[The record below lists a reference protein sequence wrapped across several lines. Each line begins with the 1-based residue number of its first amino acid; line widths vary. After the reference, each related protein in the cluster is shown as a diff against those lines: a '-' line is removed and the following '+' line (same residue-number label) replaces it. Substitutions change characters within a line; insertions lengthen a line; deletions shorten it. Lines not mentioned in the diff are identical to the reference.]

1 MTKILIT
8 GGTGLVGIALCS
20 KLQALGFEV
29 AILSRTKNEKSTF
42 PTYYWDV
49 AKNEID
55 IKIINSVDCII
66 HLAGVNISEK
76 RWTKKQKEQILDS
89 RIKSAELIFNHIAV
103 KNNQLKTFIT
113 ASAVGFY
120 GAKTSNQIFDE
131 SAPAA
136 SDFLGQTC
144 FKWEQVADKFA
155 AIGIR
160 TVKIRTG
167 IVLTK
172 KGGALAKI
180 AKPIKLGFGA
190 AIGSGS
196 QYLPWIH
203 IDDLTNI
210 YYKAIEAETMI
221 GAYNA
226 VAPEQLTNQEFSKK
240 VAQNLKKS
248 IWLPNIPAIIF
259 KLIFGEMAVILL
271 NGSRISSA
279 KIEALGF
286 QFKYPKL
293 DLALKDLKL

>member
-1 MTKILIT
+1 MKKILIT
-8 GGTGLVGIALCS
+8 GGTGLVGTALCF

-29 AILSRTKNEKSTF
+29 AILSRTKNEKSTL

-49 AKNEID
+49 AKNKID
-55 IKIINSVDCII
+55 ISIINSVDCII

-76 RWTKKQKEQILDS
+76 RWSKNQKEQILDS
-89 RIKSAELIFNHIAV
+89 RIKSAELIFNNIDI
-103 KNNQLKTFIT
+103 KNNQLKAFIT

-120 GAKTSNQIFDE
+120 GAITSNQIFDE
-131 SAPAA
+131 TAPAA
-136 SDFLGQTC
+136 DDFLGQTC

-190 AIGSGS
+190 AIGNGS

-210 YYKAIEAETMI
+210 YYKAIETETMI

-226 VAPEQLTNQEFSKK
+226 VAPEQLTNQKFSKK
-240 VAQNLKKS
+240 VALSLKKS

-271 NGSRISSA
+271 NGSRISSV

>member
-1 MTKILIT
+1 MKKILIT
-8 GGTGLVGIALCS
+8 GGTGLVGTALCF

-29 AILSRTKNEKSTF
+29 AILSRTKNEKSTL

-49 AKNEID
+49 AKNKID
-55 IKIINSVDCII
+55 ISIINSVDCII

-76 RWTKKQKEQILDS
+76 RWSKNQKEQILDS
-89 RIKSAELIFNHIAV
+89 RIKSAELIFNNIDI
-103 KNNQLKTFIT
+103 KNNQLKAFIT

-120 GAKTSNQIFDE
+120 GAITSNQIFDE
-131 SAPAA
+131 TAPAA
-136 SDFLGQTC
+136 DDFLGQTC

-190 AIGSGS
+190 AIGNGS

-210 YYKAIEAETMI
+210 YYKAIETETMI

-240 VAQNLKKS
+240 VALSLKKS

-271 NGSRISSA
+271 NGSRISSV

>member
-8 GGTGLVGIALCS
+8 GGTGLVGTALCF

-29 AILSRTKNEKSTF
+29 AILSRTKNEKFTL

-49 AKNEID
+49 AKNKID
-55 IKIINSVDCII
+55 ISIINSVDCII

-76 RWTKKQKEQILDS
+76 RWSKNQKEQILDS
-89 RIKSAELIFNHIAV
+89 RIKSAELIFNNIDI
-103 KNNQLKTFIT
+103 KNNQLKAFIT

-120 GAKTSNQIFDE
+120 GAITSNQIFDE
-131 SAPAA
+131 TAPAA
-136 SDFLGQTC
+136 DDFLGQTC

-190 AIGSGS
+190 AIGNGS

-203 IDDLTNI
+203 IDDLINI
-210 YYKAIEAETMI
+210 YYKAIETETMI

-240 VAQNLKKS
+240 VALSLKKS

-271 NGSRISSA
+271 NGSRISSV

>member
-1 MTKILIT
+1 MKKILIT
-8 GGTGLVGIALCS
+8 GGTGLVGTALCF

-29 AILSRTKNEKSTF
+29 AILSRTKNEKSTL

-49 AKNEID
+49 AKNKID
-55 IKIINSVDCII
+55 ISIINSVDCII

-76 RWTKKQKEQILDS
+76 RWSKNQKEQILDS
-89 RIKSAELIFNHIAV
+89 RIKSAELIFNNIDI
-103 KNNQLKTFIT
+103 KNNQLKAFIT

-120 GAKTSNQIFDE
+120 GAITSNQIFDE
-131 SAPAA
+131 TAPAA
-136 SDFLGQTC
+136 DDFLGQTC

-155 AIGIR
+155 TIGIR

-190 AIGSGS
+190 AIGNGS

-203 IDDLTNI
+203 IDDLINI
-210 YYKAIEAETMI
+210 YYKAIETETMI

-240 VAQNLKKS
+240 VALSLKKS

-271 NGSRISSA
+271 NGSRISSV

>member
-1 MTKILIT
+1 MKKILIT
-8 GGTGLVGIALCS
+8 GGTGLVGTALCF

-29 AILSRTKNEKSTF
+29 AILSRTKNEKSTL

-49 AKNEID
+49 AKNKID
-55 IKIINSVDCII
+55 ISIINSVDCII

-76 RWTKKQKEQILDS
+76 RWSKNQKEQILDS
-89 RIKSAELIFNHIAV
+89 RIKSAELIFNNIDI
-103 KNNQLKTFIT
+103 KNNQLKAFIT

-120 GAKTSNQIFDE
+120 GAITSNQIFDE
-131 SAPAA
+131 TAPAA
-136 SDFLGQTC
+136 DDFLGQTC

-155 AIGIR
+155 TIGIR

-190 AIGSGS
+190 AIGNGS

-203 IDDLTNI
+203 IDDLINI
-210 YYKAIEAETMI
+210 YYKAIETETMI

-240 VAQNLKKS
+240 VALSLKKS

-259 KLIFGEMAVILL
+259 KLTFGEMAVILL
-271 NGSRISSA
+271 NGSRISSV

>member
-1 MTKILIT
+1 MKKILIT
-8 GGTGLVGIALCS
+8 GGTGLVGTALCF

-29 AILSRTKNEKSTF
+29 AILSRTKNEKSTL

-49 AKNEID
+49 AKNKID
-55 IKIINSVDCII
+55 ISIINSVDCII

-76 RWTKKQKEQILDS
+76 RWSKNQKEQILDS
-89 RIKSAELIFNHIAV
+89 RIKSAELIFNNIDI
-103 KNNQLKTFIT
+103 KNNQLKAFIT

-120 GAKTSNQIFDE
+120 GAITSNQIFDE
-131 SAPAA
+131 TAPAA
-136 SDFLGQTC
+136 DDFLGQTC

-190 AIGSGS
+190 AIGNGS

-210 YYKAIEAETMI
+210 YYKAIETETMI

-226 VAPEQLTNQEFSKK
+226 VAPQQLTNQEFSKK
-240 VAQNLKKS
+240 VALSLKKS

-259 KLIFGEMAVILL
+259 KLTFGEMAVILL
-271 NGSRISSA
+271 NGSRISSV

>member
-8 GGTGLVGIALCS
+8 GGTGLVGTALCF

-29 AILSRTKNEKSTF
+29 AILSRTKNEKSTL

-49 AKNEID
+49 AKNKID
-55 IKIINSVDCII
+55 ISIINSVDCII

-76 RWTKKQKEQILDS
+76 RWSKNQKEQILDS
-89 RIKSAELIFNHIAV
+89 RIKSAELIFNNIDI
-103 KNNQLKTFIT
+103 KNNQLKAFIT

-120 GAKTSNQIFDE
+120 GAITSNQIFDE
-131 SAPAA
+131 TAPAA
-136 SDFLGQTC
+136 DDFLGQTC

-190 AIGSGS
+190 AIGNGS

-210 YYKAIEAETMI
+210 YYKAIETETMI

-240 VAQNLKKS
+240 VALSLKKS

-271 NGSRISSA
+271 NGSRISSV

>member
-1 MTKILIT
+1 MKKILIT
-8 GGTGLVGIALCS
+8 GGTGLVGTALCF

-29 AILSRTKNEKSTF
+29 AILSRTKNEKSTL

-49 AKNEID
+49 AKNKID
-55 IKIINSVDCII
+55 ISIINSVDCII

-76 RWTKKQKEQILDS
+76 RRSKNQKEQILDS
-89 RIKSAELIFNHIAV
+89 RIKSAELIFNNIDI
-103 KNNQLKTFIT
+103 KNNQLKAFIT

-120 GAKTSNQIFDE
+120 GAITSNQIFDE
-131 SAPAA
+131 TAPAA
-136 SDFLGQTC
+136 DDFLGQTC

-190 AIGSGS
+190 AIGNGS

-210 YYKAIEAETMI
+210 YYKAIETETMI

-240 VAQNLKKS
+240 VALSLKKS

-271 NGSRISSA
+271 NGSRISSV

>member
-8 GGTGLVGIALCS
+8 GGTGLVGTALCF

-29 AILSRTKNEKSTF
+29 AILSRTKNEKFTL

-49 AKNEID
+49 AKNKID
-55 IKIINSVDCII
+55 ISIINSVDCII

-76 RWTKKQKEQILDS
+76 RWSKNQKEQILDS
-89 RIKSAELIFNHIAV
+89 RIKSAELIFNNIDI
-103 KNNQLKTFIT
+103 KNNQLKAFIT

-120 GAKTSNQIFDE
+120 GAITSNQIFDE
-131 SAPAA
+131 TAPAA
-136 SDFLGQTC
+136 DDFLGQTC

-190 AIGSGS
+190 AIGNGS

-210 YYKAIEAETMI
+210 YYKAIETETMI

-240 VAQNLKKS
+240 VALSLKKS

-271 NGSRISSA
+271 NGSRISSV

>member
-1 MTKILIT
+1 MKKILIT
-8 GGTGLVGIALCS
+8 GGTGLVGTALCF

-29 AILSRTKNEKSTF
+29 AILSRTKNEKFTL

-49 AKNEID
+49 AKNKID
-55 IKIINSVDCII
+55 ISIINSVDCII

-76 RWTKKQKEQILDS
+76 RWSKNQKEQILDS
-89 RIKSAELIFNHIAV
+89 RIKSAELIFNNIDI
-103 KNNQLKTFIT
+103 KNNQLKAFIT

-120 GAKTSNQIFDE
+120 GAITSNQIFDE
-131 SAPAA
+131 TAPAA
-136 SDFLGQTC
+136 DDFLGQTC

-190 AIGSGS
+190 AIGNGS

-210 YYKAIEAETMI
+210 YYKAIETETMI

-240 VAQNLKKS
+240 VALSLKKS

-271 NGSRISSA
+271 NGSRISSV

>member
-1 MTKILIT
+1 MKKILIT
-8 GGTGLVGIALCS
+8 GGTGLVGTALCF

-29 AILSRTKNEKSTF
+29 AILSRTKNEKSTL

-49 AKNEID
+49 AKNKID
-55 IKIINSVDCII
+55 ISIINSVDCII

-76 RWTKKQKEQILDS
+76 RWSKNQKEQILDS
-89 RIKSAELIFNHIAV
+89 RIKSAELIFNNIDI
-103 KNNQLKTFIT
+103 KNNQLKAFIT

-120 GAKTSNQIFDE
+120 GAITSNQIFDE
-131 SAPAA
+131 TAPAA
-136 SDFLGQTC
+136 DDFLGQTC

-190 AIGSGS
+190 AIGNGS

-203 IDDLTNI
+203 IDDLINI
-210 YYKAIEAETMI
+210 YYKAIETETMI

-226 VAPEQLTNQEFSKK
+226 VAPQQLTNQEFSKK
-240 VAQNLKKS
+240 VALSLKKS

-271 NGSRISSA
+271 NGSRISSV

>member
-1 MTKILIT
+1 MKKILIT
-8 GGTGLVGIALCS
+8 GGTGLVGTALCF

-29 AILSRTKNEKSTF
+29 AILSRTKNEKSTL

-49 AKNEID
+49 AKNKID
-55 IKIINSVDCII
+55 ISIINSVDCII

-76 RWTKKQKEQILDS
+76 RWSKNQKEQILDS
-89 RIKSAELIFNHIAV
+89 RIKSAELIFNNIDI
-103 KNNQLKTFIT
+103 KNNQLKAFIT

-120 GAKTSNQIFDE
+120 GAITSNQIFDE
-131 SAPAA
+131 TAPAA
-136 SDFLGQTC
+136 DDFLGQTC

-190 AIGSGS
+190 AIGNGS

-210 YYKAIEAETMI
+210 YYKAIETETMI

-226 VAPEQLTNQEFSKK
+226 VAPQQLTNQEFSKK
-240 VAQNLKKS
+240 VALSLKKS

-271 NGSRISSA
+271 NGSRISSV